1 MLNVINT
8 FKRLFVVVGVV
19 VVVAFLW
26 KQPTVT
32 YCVQIPYSN
41 GIRIQSTLR
50 VFFFVLFY

>member
-8 FKRLFVVVGVV
+8 SKRLFVVVGVV

-26 KQPTVT
+26 KQTTLT

-41 GIRIQSTLR
+41 GIRIQS
-50 VFFFVLFY
+50 